1 MPRTAFDLLQH
12 KEVMG
17 EMGCIKVSMPR
28 TAFDLLQREGTVYDS
43 LALKEVSMPRTAF
56 DLLQRAADYENQK
69 GFILFQCR
77 VRHLICCNFNN
88 SR

>member
-28 TAFDLLQREGTVYDS
+28 TAFDLLQQHP
-43 LALKEVSMPRTAF
+43 L
-56 DLLQRAADYENQK
+56 
-69 GFILFQCR
+69 
-77 VRHLICCNFNN
+77 
-88 SR
+88 